1 MKTITL
7 RTPVPGILSVTGIL
21 RQLTLSLQFDG
32 FDECSDIWVSPI
44 LDGKAAT
51 SEVNEWRL

>member
-1 MKTITL
+1 M
-7 RTPVPGILSVTGIL
+7 SEMAIL
-21 RQLTLSLQFDG
+21 RQLTLSLQSDG